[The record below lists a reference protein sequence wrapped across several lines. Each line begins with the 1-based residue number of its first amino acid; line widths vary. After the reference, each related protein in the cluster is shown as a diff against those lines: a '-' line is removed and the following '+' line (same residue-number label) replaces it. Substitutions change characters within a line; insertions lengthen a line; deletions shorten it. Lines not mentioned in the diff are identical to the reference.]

1 MDKNRDLYSVAKKYR
16 RAKRAKKKMTVM
28 STIFLSISFL
38 LFVASIIL
46 FSMNNDVESVATAK
60 YAALAS
66 GILLLI
72 VGGIFLAILIKSVVN
87 IKTTLKQYAE
97 KDLEPYVA
105 QVEKDI
111 IKRKLEIE
119 RAKREREAHY
129 NAFHPTYTRGTGT
142 SVGGASAGSST
153 GGASGG
159 SFGTQAGYYKD
170 SRGITRKVGEDF
182 FDSEGI
188 YRRAGESYFDGKGEM
203 RSAGEE
209 FYDAKG
215 ELRSPGESFYDEK

>member
-28 STIFLSISFL
+28 STIFLSVAFVC
-38 LFVASIIL
+38 FVA
-46 FSMNNDVESVATAK
+46 
-60 YAALAS
+60 
-66 GILLLI
+66 GILI
-72 VGGIFLAILIKSVVN
+72 VSLTEPVPGDATRYAPFAGGGVCMLPGAIFLAILIKSVCN
-87 IKTTLKQYAE
+87 IRAISKEHTE
-97 KDLEPYVA
+97 KELEPYVA